1 MATVEEDIIAAGA
14 AIIWVLE
21 HNTRNEDGTAVEC
34 RQTFDGYG
42 SDKGLCVGD
51 GESTPRTRVFDTS
64 PFSRQRGI
72 DLIVR
77 RSDMHVVFEAPH
89 GTPSRDTQLTGPEL
103 LQEVRN
109 VTGR

>member
-1 MATVEEDIIAAGA
+1 MAAVEEDILAAGA
-14 AIIWVLE
+14 QIIWVLE
-21 HNTRNEDGTAVEC
+21 HTTTNQDGTAVQC
-34 RQTFDGYG
+34 RQAFNGYG

-64 PFSRQRGI
+64 PFSEARGI

-89 GTPSRDTQLTGPEL
+89 GTPSRDTQLTGEEL